1 MEMHV
6 CEEKTFGTRLDVIGF
21 EASTVPYHVGPIVV
35 EVEIIGSP
43 VNVRVNFGEPWF
55 AEDEVVLVEGVEDRV
70 E

>member
-1 MEMHV
+1 
-6 CEEKTFGTRLDVIGF
+6 VIGF

>member
-1 MEMHV
+1 M
-6 CEEKTFGTRLDVIGF
+6 IGF
-21 EASTVPYHVGPIVV
+21 EASTVPDHIRFIMV
-35 EVEIIGSP
+35 EVEIVGSP